1 MAPIKRGGLDSN
13 NRGDKSKR
21 HRRADDT
28 SMLYK
33 CIGQLCGEECD
44 REIVHVNEGSSGGS
58 NRRSGGNHTLGK
70 HQRGVGNEAMD
81 MAAIDDAMLSDE
93 EYDEDYREP
102 APRPS
107 NQSAQQTTKPAGRV
121 QKPKARKAP
130 QVADMPLKIGVQKAK
145 RYICEA
151 LDFGIQSGF
160 LVPKDKGR
168 ILQVSSDL
176 LNSSADPNK
185 LRALNR
191 IGGEASGALQRKRP
205 QEMRDDDA
213 EADRVQ
219 RRKMRKGGRSHR
231 SRSRKHRSKRG
242 MKSSRSRS
250 KRRHGRKRAS
260 HRSRSA
266 NAEGVDPIS
275 KRSEKSVEQQ
285 QDEIDADSKE
295 SNTNKSATNEDQD
308 NSQNTSSTTPGQS
321 QVTNYDSQT
330 TNDEDKTKQP
340 DDDED
345 DEDEDEDEDEKKK

>member
-13 NRGDKSKR
+13 NRSDKSKR

-58 NRRSGGNHTLGK
+58 NRRNHTSGK
-70 HQRGVGNEAMD
+70 HQRGNEAMD
-81 MAAIDDAMLSDE
+81 MDAIDDAMLSDE

-130 QVADMPLKIGVQKAK
+130 PIADMPLKIGVQKAK

-151 LDFGIQSGF
+151 LDFGVQSGF

-191 IGGEASGALQRKRP
+191 IGGEASGALQRKRT

-275 KRSEKSVEQQ
+275 KRGEKSVEQQ

-295 SNTNKSATNEDQD
+295 SNANKSATNEDQD

-345 DEDEDEDEDEKKK
+345 DDDEDEDEDEKKK